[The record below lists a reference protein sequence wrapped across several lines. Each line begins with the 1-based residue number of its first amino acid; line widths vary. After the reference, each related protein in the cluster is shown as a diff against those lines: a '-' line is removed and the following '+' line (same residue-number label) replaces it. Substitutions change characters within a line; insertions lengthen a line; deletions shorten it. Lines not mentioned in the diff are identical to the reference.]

1 LRKNHEIKAKE
12 VRVVTEDGKQL
23 GIMPLKKAL
32 QIAFDE
38 GLDLVEVAP
47 KANPPVCKIMDYGKF
62 VYKQKKKLQEAK
74 KKQTSFQVKEIKIRP
89 KIDEHDLNTKLN
101 NMKKFLSKGEKC
113 KVIIVF
119 RGREILHHDLGLE
132 LLNRIKEEL
141 KDLGRVEQEP
151 KLEGRNMSMVLAP
164 ISATK
169 S

>member
-1 LRKNHEIKAKE
+1 M
-12 VRVVTEDGKQL
+12 TEEGEQL

-32 QIAFDE
+32 QIAFDQ

-62 VYKQKKKLQEAK
+62 LYRQKKKLQEAK
-74 KKQTSFQVKEIKIRP
+74 KKQASFQVKEIKIRP

-101 NMKKFLSKGEKC
+101 NMRKFLSKGEKC
-113 KVIIVF
+113 KVTIVF
-119 RGREILHHDLGLE
+119 RGREILHHDLGLQ
-132 LLNRIKEEL
+132 LLNRVKEEL

-164 ISATK
+164 ISTTK